1 VVLTPSEKNG
11 VLLLLRPDDL
21 ENKRVPDFPVV
32 SENISNRGCD
42 HHRGIKCTLHLRNPC
57 QWPDTDI
64 FYKIKKVRNAQMAR
78 IFQGLPSKFFPQ
90 LKETIFVD

>member
-1 VVLTPSEKNG
+1 MAENHVCRAKNIAKSP
-11 VLLLLRPDDL
+11 LRAPLPQKTLILDPTQYL
-21 ENKRVPDFPVV
+21 EP
-32 SENISNRGCD
+32 E
-42 HHRGIKCTLHLRNPC
+42 LPC